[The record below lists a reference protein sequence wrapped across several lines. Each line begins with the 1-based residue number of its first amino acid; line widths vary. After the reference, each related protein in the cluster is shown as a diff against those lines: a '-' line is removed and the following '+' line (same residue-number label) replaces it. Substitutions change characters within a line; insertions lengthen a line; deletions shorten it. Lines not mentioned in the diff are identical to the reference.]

1 MPVWR
6 IAKSSLFR
14 AESIGGWDGD
24 GVEGGQQAGEER
36 AESEQRG
43 GGEKTACGKG
53 VLHPVGENGAKKAVK
68 GKTEDDAGSSA
79 DERDAC
85 GDPQDVRAGRAK
97 GQADAELRSAL
108 RHAVGDDAEYADQ
121 RERQRHGRPEAK
133 QYGEEPLAAVLCV
146 ALDGVAEGEGAV
158 EGAA

>member
-43 GGEKTACGKG
+43 GGEEIARGKG
-53 VLHPVGENGAKKAVK
+53 TLHPVREDGAEKAVK
-68 GKTEDDAGSSA
+68 GKTGDNAHGRA
-79 DERDAC
+79 DERDVG
-85 GDPQDVRAGRAK
+85 GDPQHVRAGRAE

-146 ALDGVAEGEGAV
+146 ALDGVPEGEGAV

>member
-6 IAKSSLFR
+6 IAKSPLFR

-53 VLHPVGENGAKKAVK
+53 VLHPVGEDGAEKAVK
-68 GKTEDDAGSSA
+68 GKTDDDAGSRA
-79 DERDAC
+79 DE
-85 GDPQDVRAGRAK
+85 GDSPGGPQNLRAGRAK

-108 RHAVGDDAEYADQ
+108 R
-121 RERQRHGRPEAK
+121 
-133 QYGEEPLAAVLCV
+133 
-146 ALDGVAEGEGAV
+146 
-158 EGAA
+158 